1 MSLNF
6 RAVEQQELK
15 DICKQFTSTISA
27 EFDSNTFVCDL
38 AETDLFAEEGT
49 SQVFTFQKNVLLL
62 PVDVPEGVEIRIL
75 EENVSIP
82 LEAFQS
88 IPISAGEHCFLS
100 WEKVPLRQRIKTLT
114 KSQVNEEQDDEAK
127 WTGLFIKFGINS
139 TNADDDF
146 QGTTPETKVELSE
159 GQKLI
164 IP

>member
-1 MSLNF
+1 MSLTF
-6 RAVEQQELK
+6 RPVQQDELK
-15 DICKQFTSTISA
+15 DICKQFTSSISA
-27 EFDSNTFVCDL
+27 EFDDNTFICDL
-38 AETDLFAEEGT
+38 EESDLFAEEGT

-62 PVDVPEGVEIRIL
+62 PIDVPDGVELRIL

-82 LEAFQS
+82 LESFQS
-88 IPISAGEHCFLS
+88 VPVAANEHCFLS

-114 KSQVNEEQDDEAK
+114 KAQMNENQDDEAK

-146 QGTTPETKVELSE
+146 KAATSE
-159 GQKLI
+159 INFDVPVGQKLV

>member
-6 RAVEQQELK
+6 RPVEQEELK
-15 DICKQFTSTISA
+15 GICEQFASSISA
-27 EFDSNTFVCDL
+27 EFDDNTFVCDL
-38 AETDLFAEEGT
+38 AESDLFAEEGT

-62 PVDVPEGVEIRIL
+62 PIDVPDGVELRIL

-82 LEAFQS
+82 LESFLS
-88 IPISAGEHCFLS
+88 VPVSADEHCFLS
-100 WEKVPLRQRIKTLT
+100 WEKVPLRQRIKTLA
-114 KSQVNEEQDDEAK
+114 KAQMNEEQDDEAK

-146 QGTTPETKVELSE
+146 QGAASETKFELPE
-159 GQKLI
+159 GQKLV